1 MINRTFMNR
10 HVQQSDLSSSPAET
24 VADCVKQIEAFAL
37 QEFDQQIQ
45 RQQLYYHTRDHIRQ
59 VQRRS
64 RLIFDAVRP
73 HLDPAWVPH
82 IEQLLDLCVIAH
94 DMVQVFEAQP
104 QPHAARSRT
113 AGVSEMATIDRL
125 LDYINAHNAAQFSDA
140 DRATIRSAIEAT
152 ICAYNAQEQAIY
164 QPALNQP
171 NLPIVARILA
181 LADIGALGIDGIEMY
196 NREGSLLFLEENLD
210 VIPLILNGTIHT
222 LETTDAT
229 LARNIQQRLLK
240 RCRFQVNFAKS
251 RMARLNQ
258 EIADFPEASIETLR
272 HQVFKHLNPATLQQ
286 LEATTPTNDNT
297 PMEVL
302 LQFFNFDRYL
312 KN

>member
-1 MINRTFMNR
+1 MNR
-10 HVQQSDLSSSPAET
+10 DVRHSDLSLSPAET
-24 VADCVKQIEAFAL
+24 VADCIKQIEAFAL
-37 QEFDQQIQ
+37 QEFDRQIQ
-45 RQQLYYHTRDHIRQ
+45 RHRLYYHTRDHIYQ

-73 HLDPAWVPH
+73 HLDPEMVLHLEP
-82 IEQLLDLCVIAH
+82 LLDLCVIAH

-104 QPHAARSRT
+104 QPHAARSRI
-113 AGVSEMATIDRL
+113 AGVSETATINRL
-125 LDYINAHNAAQFSDA
+125 LDYIDAHNAAQFSDR
-140 DRATIRSAIEAT
+140 DRATIQAAIRAT
-152 ICAYNAQEQAIY
+152 ICAYDAQEQAIY

-181 LADIGALGIDGIEMY
+181 LADLGALGIDGIEMY

-210 VIPLILNGTIHT
+210 VIPLVLNKSIYT

-251 RMARLNQ
+251 RVARFDH
-258 EIADFPEASIETLR
+258 EIADFPKASIDTLR
-272 HQVFKHLNPATLQQ
+272 YQVFKHLNSTTLQE
-286 LEATTPTNDNT
+286 LEATTPIDDNT
-297 PMEVL
+297 SLTVL
-302 LQFFNFDRYL
+302 LRFFDLDRYL
-312 KN
+312 KTPNQDD